1 MEITNELIIH
11 NKDKILELKSRY
23 ENTSILN
30 DNKGQFV
37 KDLAKLFGCTT
48 RTIYREISNAT
59 LEPILSKLFE
69 MVSNINNLETPEDS
83 IKLGW
88 VKRGIGAKPIE
99 EVEIRMVQEKSK
111 SAFEAA
117 RKLGVS
123 YNTYKKYAKLYDIFD
138 DLKNPAGI
146 GIKRTISNVKPQ
158 KISSEEWSIKL
169 KRRELKQKHLS
180 RYHDKNGDI
189 FYGCALYIIT
199 IPKGDNRMQYI
210 NKWGNLPIKIGI
222 SIDVVRRYSD
232 MILDKTYVYSKEEKW
247 MQWNQLAEI
256 INIIPFYTREEC
268 VKVEGRIHAYIR
280 DYRITGIKTKEGND
294 VWELFDAPFEKIN
307 EAIEIY
313 ATGWRTLKWDDS
325 EMNNHYDFW

>member
-1 MEITNELIIH
+1 MEVTNELIIY
-11 NKDKILELKSRY
+11 NKDKILELKSSY
-23 ENTSILN
+23 ENPNILN
-30 DNKGQFV
+30 DNKAQFV
-37 KDLAKLFGCTT
+37 KDLARLFGCTT

-69 MVSNINNLETPEDS
+69 MVSNIDNLEVSENDL
-83 IKLGW
+83 KKYW
-88 VKRGIGAKPIE
+88 VKRGVGAKPLLE
-99 EVEIRMVQEKSK
+99 SQIRAVQSKSK

-123 YNTYKKYAKLYDIFD
+123 YNTYKKYARLYGIFD
-138 DLKNPAGI
+138 DLKNPAGV
-146 GIKRTISNVKPQ
+146 GIKRVMSNTKPQ

-169 KRRELKQKHLS
+169 KRRELRQKHLS
-180 RYHDKNGDI
+180 RYHDKNGEI

-222 SIDVVRRYSD
+222 SINVVRRYSD
-232 MILDKTYVYSKEEKW
+232 MILDKTYVYSTEEKW
-247 MQWNQLAEI
+247 VEWNELAEV
-256 INIIPFYTREEC
+256 INIIPFYTTEEC
-268 VKVEGRIHAYIR
+268 VKVEGRIHTYIR

-313 ATGWRTLKWDDS
+313 ATGWRTLKWDDD